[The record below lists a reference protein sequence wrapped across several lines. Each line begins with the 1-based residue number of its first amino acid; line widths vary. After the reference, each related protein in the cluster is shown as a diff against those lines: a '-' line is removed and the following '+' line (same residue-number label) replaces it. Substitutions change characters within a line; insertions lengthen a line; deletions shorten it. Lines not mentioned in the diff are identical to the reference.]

1 MGLSV
6 TSPCAGSPVCTT
18 VRRARLLSTPRRPVH
33 DPATARALGTSSDA
47 KGGGRCT
54 AHVTSLGSCQTQT
67 STTSSTLN
75 PDQLAGSTAART
87 EREEALALTAAE
99 YSAMKRRGQLPSAG
113 KGRRCSG
120 EGEGGV
126 GVAGSPGP
134 ASRQRYKPSVDVT
147 LP

>member
-33 DPATARALGTSSDA
+33 DPRVGHELRCEG
-47 KGGGRCT
+47 GGGRCT

>member
-1 MGLSV
+1 MNGPQRDV
-6 TSPCAGSPVCTT
+6 TVCGQPRLYNRPPGPLAFYASSPRP
-18 VRRARLLSTPRRPVH
+18 RPARW
-33 DPATARALGTSSDA
+33 ARAPMRRG
-47 KGGGRCT
+47 GGGRCT